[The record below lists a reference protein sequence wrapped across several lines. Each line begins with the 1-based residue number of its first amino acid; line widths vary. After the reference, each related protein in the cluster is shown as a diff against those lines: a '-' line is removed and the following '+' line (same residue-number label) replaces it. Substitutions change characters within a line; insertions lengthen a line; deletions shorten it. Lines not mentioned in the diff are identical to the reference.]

1 MLTFLKYLVCL
12 LFFWQAGR
20 SAGILD
26 SCSLRSPPPNGFME
40 FHPKYMEINI
50 KSKTQVDSY
59 VDVWS
64 CCLQNFLLSDTLSRN
79 SCHLYLSELLSLS
92 FQISEIAKLCFKS
105 LLAVCPEHISW
116 QKVKMLIGLTWL
128 ASFFYGT
135 QIYTKCCPMSR
146 KCCVVYFM

>member
-1 MLTFLKYLVCL
+1 MFIEV
-12 LFFWQAGR
+12 
-20 SAGILD
+20 
-26 SCSLRSPPPNGFME
+26 PPPNGFME

-135 QIYTKCCPMSR
+135 QIYTNCCPMSR
-146 KCCVVYFM
+146 KCCVVYFI